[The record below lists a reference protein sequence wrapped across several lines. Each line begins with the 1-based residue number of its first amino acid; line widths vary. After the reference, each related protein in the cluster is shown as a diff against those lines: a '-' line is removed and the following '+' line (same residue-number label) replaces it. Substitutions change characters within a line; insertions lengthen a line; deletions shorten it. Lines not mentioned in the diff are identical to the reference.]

1 LGQGKWAVGRCPTP
15 PTPLKSSTEPAPR
28 SSQNANT
35 AQAAQY
41 RGRTAHIVGNS

>member
-15 PTPLKSSTEPAPR
+15 PTPLKSSNEPAPR